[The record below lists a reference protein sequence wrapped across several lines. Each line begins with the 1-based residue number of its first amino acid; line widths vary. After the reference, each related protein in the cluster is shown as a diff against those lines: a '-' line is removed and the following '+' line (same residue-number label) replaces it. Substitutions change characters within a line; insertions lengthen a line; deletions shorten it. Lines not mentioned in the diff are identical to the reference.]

1 MMMSR
6 EQKIEW
12 LASASNEAVVD
23 QMKWA
28 VTMMNGDS
36 ISTRIE
42 GKEDYDL
49 VTAEILRR
57 MK

>member
-1 MMMSR
+1 MMTR

-23 QMKWA
+23 QLKWA
-28 VTMMNGDS
+28 VTSMNGDS

-42 GKEDYDL
+42 GQEDYDL
-49 VTAEILRR
+49 ITAEILRR